1 MDETH
6 KLSTNVQLQMGQS
19 STQSTYVKEDSDP
32 IFQQEFVFLVY
43 NPYVDNLDIKVIDTI
58 NGTIIGSTKIK
69 TSDIMAEPN
78 MEYSYQAF
86 DLEGEIGGQPP
97 VIKIS
102 ANFRALQKSNKVLMC
117 MRKVFHC
124 YGKYYSRLR
133 IMFQIQLK

>member
-1 MDETH
+1 MANGLVHVYIDSCHALKSMDETH
-6 KLSTNVQLQMGQS
+6 NLSTKVQLQMGQS
-19 STQSTYVKEDSDP
+19 STQSTFVKEDSDP

-69 TSDIMAEPN
+69 TTDIMAEPN
-78 MEYSYQAF
+78 MEYSYQDF

-102 ANFRALQKSNKVLMC
+102 ANFRA
-117 MRKVFHC
+117 F
-124 YGKYYSRLR
+124 
-133 IMFQIQLK
+133 